1 MAEHQDNLDDLREA
15 LHAMHRDVVDAKDK
29 HRRRNKAKSNGAACN
44 FSEGDFAL
52 WSRINSRLS
61 HNKLLVRWVGP
72 FEVVEALPHSFM
84 ARHLVT
90 SKLYNEL
97 VAHAGNHGM
106 VLEIEQFKD
115 NRFSQSRSEWQLLVS
130 WVGLQDEEDLRELLG
145 SMASEVPVKVKE
157 YVGGCNSNALKTA
170 LA

>member
-15 LHAMHRDVVDAKDK
+15 LHAMHRDVLDAKDK
-29 HRRRNKAKSNGAACN
+29 HRRRNKAKSKGAACN
-44 FSEGDFAL
+44 FSEGDFVL
-52 WSRINSRLS
+52 WPRINSRLS
-61 HNKLLVRWVGP
+61 HKLLVRWVGP
-72 FEVVEALPHSFM
+72 FEVVEALPHS
-84 ARHLVT
+84 LDVT
-90 SKLYNEL
+90 EEL

-130 WVGLQDEEDLRELLG
+130 WVGLQAEEDLWELLG
-145 SMASEVPVKVKE
+145 SKASEVPVKVKK